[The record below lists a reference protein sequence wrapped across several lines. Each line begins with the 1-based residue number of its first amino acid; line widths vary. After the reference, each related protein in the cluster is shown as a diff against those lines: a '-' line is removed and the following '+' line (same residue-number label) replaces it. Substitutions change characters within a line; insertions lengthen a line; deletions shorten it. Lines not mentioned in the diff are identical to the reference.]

1 MCKMADSVVPIDM
14 NGGGRTIPR
23 DTVWEATGQPDNSY
37 LVESGQIMK
46 FRVGAKIEEDDDSDR
61 FYFS

>member
-1 MCKMADSVVPIDM
+1 ME
-14 NGGGRTIPR
+14 GEEQFLETR
-23 DTVWEATGQPDNSY
+23 VWEATGQPDNSY

-46 FRVGAKIEEDDDSDR
+46 FRVGAKIGEDDDLDR